1 MGRAPPQSSGSG
13 HLSTDERQGGEG
25 TNLQLHKGVQ
35 RGERDR
41 QGSQEESRGRRC
53 FRNEVPC
60 VGGESMGRREDKEGR
75 RALSRSGPSPARPP
89 GTRPPGPGPAAGWCP
104 GSPEPAAPALPLLGE
119 LPGPGLLTPGGRRA
133 RLAQLG
139 GLALCQAPR
148 RSFTR
153 RDPPLEEALC
163 HVQAV
168 DSEVFQGR
176 IIQIDIS
183 N

>member
-13 HLSTDERQGGEG
+13 HLRTDERQGGEG

-41 QGSQEESRGRRC
+41 QGSQEESRVRRC
-53 FRNEVPC
+53 FGNEVPC

-75 RALSRSGPSPARPP
+75 RALSRSGPSPAPKCQ
-89 GTRPPGPGPAAGWCP
+89 GTRPPGPGPAAGWCRGKP
-104 GSPEPAAPALPLLGE
+104 RASSASIAPTGRAA
-119 LPGPGLLTPGGRRA
+119 GPWSSHTWREEGAAG
-133 RLAQLG
+133 
-139 GLALCQAPR
+139 
-148 RSFTR
+148 